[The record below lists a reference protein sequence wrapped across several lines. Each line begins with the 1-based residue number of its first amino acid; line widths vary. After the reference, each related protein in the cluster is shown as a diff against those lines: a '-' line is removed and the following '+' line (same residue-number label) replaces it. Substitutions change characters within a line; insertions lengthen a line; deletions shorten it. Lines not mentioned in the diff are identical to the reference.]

1 VIILSVAHKGL
12 RRLIEDGV
20 TSGVPAE
27 SAEKIEAMVTFL
39 SLAIDV
45 DAVRRLQAW
54 KAHQLTGDR
63 KGVWSFSVTR
73 NWRLTFVVNSD
84 NAIEDLNLEDYH

>member
-1 VIILSVAHKGL
+1 MLIRSITHKGL

-20 TSGVPAE
+20 TSGVPAG
-27 SAEKIEAMVTFL
+27 SAAKIEAMVTFL
-39 SLAIDV
+39 SLATDV
-45 DAVRRLQAW
+45 EAVRKLQAW

-73 NWRLTFVVNSD
+73 NWRLTFEVSAD
-84 NAIEDLNLEDYH
+84 NAIENLNFEDYH

>member
-1 VIILSVAHKGL
+1 MIIRSIAHRGL
-12 RRLIEDGV
+12 RRLIEDGLA
-20 TSGVPAE
+20 SGVPAK

-39 SLAIDV
+39 SLADDV
-45 DAVRRLQAW
+45 EVVRRLQAW

-73 NWRLTFVVNSD
+73 NWRLTFVVNKD
-84 NAIEDLNLEDYH
+84 GAIEDLDLEDYH

>member
-1 VIILSVAHKGL
+1 MIILSVAHKGL
-12 RRLIEDGV
+12 RRLIEDGIA
-20 TSGVPAE
+20 SGVPPK

-39 SLAIDV
+39 ALASDTE
-45 DAVRRLQAW
+45 AVRRLQSW

-73 NWRLTFVVNSD
+73 NWRLTFEVNKD
-84 NAIEDLNLEDYH
+84 NAVENLNLEDYH